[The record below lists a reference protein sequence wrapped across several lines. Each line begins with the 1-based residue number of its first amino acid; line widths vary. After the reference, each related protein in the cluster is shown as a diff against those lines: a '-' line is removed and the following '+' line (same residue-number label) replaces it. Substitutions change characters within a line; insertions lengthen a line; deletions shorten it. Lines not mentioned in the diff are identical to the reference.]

1 MSQGRREDR
10 LREAI
15 EALLQEHP
23 ELTEPEARARLA
35 AWLQAEEARRQQPSI
50 KIFVRM
56 PPDLVAGIEAYMQAM
71 RKAQPGLRPNRS
83 DAVRA
88 LLYKALAAEQLLP
101 LPCRP
106 PQQP

>member
-1 MSQGRREDR
+1 MSRGRREDR

-15 EALLQEHP
+15 EALLQAHP

-35 AWLQAEEARRQQPSI
+35 AWLQAEEERRPRPSI
-50 KIFVRM
+50 KVFVRM
-56 PPDLVAGIEAYMQAM
+56 PPDLVAGIDAYRQAM

-88 LLYKALAAEQLLP
+88 LLNKALASEGLLP
-101 LPCRP
+101 PSRP
-106 PQQP
+106 PQQA

>member
-1 MSQGRREDR
+1 MSQGQREDR

-15 EALLQEHP
+15 EALLQAHP

-35 AWLQAEEARRQQPSI
+35 AWLQAEEERRPQPSI

-56 PPDLVAGIEAYMQAM
+56 PPDLVAGIDAYRQAM

-88 LLYKALAAEQLLP
+88 LLNKALASEGLLP
-101 LPCRP
+101 PSRP
-106 PQQP
+106 PQQA

>member
-10 LREAI
+10 LRETI
-15 EALLQEHP
+15 EALLQAHP
-23 ELTEPEARARLA
+23 ELTMPEARARLA

-50 KIFVRM
+50 KVFVRM
-56 PPDLVAGIEAYMQAM
+56 PPDLMAGIDAYRQAM

-101 LPCRP
+101 LPCP